1 MKMLVLIVPGEH
13 TPTLKETLKT
23 GGFRSTHMAST
34 GGFLRQN
41 MDTLLLGIEDDQM
54 AAALAL
60 VQNVIN
66 RLGIQIPYF
75 VLNVQRFEKV

>member
-13 TPTLKETLKT
+13 THTLKETLQT

-34 GGFLRQN
+34 GGFLRQS
-41 MDTLLLGIEDDQM
+41 MDTLLLGMEDDQL
-54 AAALAL
+54 ASALAL
-60 VQNVIN
+60 VQDVIN
-66 RLGIQIPYF
+66 RLGVQIPYF